1 MKKILIALLLAA
13 LVLAM
18 TGCNRQIF
26 DTTYTFKKA
35 IIRLQDG
42 TIVTGTIQS
51 WRDYDGEQLQIK
63 IDGVTYLVHSANATM
78 IAY

>member
-26 DTTYTFKKA
+26 DTTYTFNKA

-42 TIVTGTIQS
+42 TIVTGAIQS
-51 WRDYDGEQLQIK
+51 WRDYDREQLQIK
-63 IDGVTYLVHSANATM
+63 IDGVTYLVHSANVTM